1 MLEGLA
7 VLPKDKVDSA
17 IIFLHGYGDSAQGFI
32 RLASYFSGALPNSY
46 MFFADACE
54 PFEQDHLSG
63 RQWFSLI
70 NRSQETLE
78 RGLSSAYPHIVQLID
93 KIKSKY
99 NLNYNK
105 IALVGFSQ
113 GAMTSFYTGLALP
126 NDLAGVVG
134 YSGAL
139 ILPPQLNQ
147 HKKLKVSL
155 IHGTHDDVVSFVEL
169 GKAEMRFKEL
179 GVDVEIRVEEGLG
192 HTISEEGIEFGIN
205 RLKDY
210 FGG

>member
-7 VLPKDKVDSA
+7 VLPKGKVDSA
-17 IIFLHGYGDSAQGFI
+17 VIFLHGYGDSAQGFS
-32 RLASYFSGALPNSY
+32 RLASYFSEALPNSY

-54 PFEQDHLSG
+54 PFEHDPLSG

-78 RGLSSAYPHIVQLID
+78 RGLSSAYPHIVQLIEQ
-93 KIKSKY
+93 IKTQH
-99 NLNYNK
+99 NLQYNK

-113 GAMTSFYTGLALP
+113 GAMTSFYTALAFP
-126 NDLAGVVG
+126 SNLAGVVG

-139 ILPPQLNQ
+139 ILPPLLHQN
-147 HKKLKVSL
+147 KELKASL
-155 IHGTHDDVVSFVEL
+155 IHGTHDEVVSFVEL

-179 GVDVEIRVEEGLG
+179 GVDVEIRVEDGLG